1 MIWIVRIG
9 LVVAWGWILQSAI
22 GAALNSDTL
31 AGASV
36 AGYFGMLIMVGIPLA
51 AVWIPVFGR
60 IVVGKAVE
68 AVSDDHYTHSGNW
81 LALAIDRAVERGERK
96 KVVFLCWLE
105 TWINPKLTRPN
116 SIGLTHAVPGSRLE
130 LQFARRLFRGNTAS
144 ECIRAADVIERHGF
158 SVGMHNS
165 DTISQLLLQRKK
177 LRQQERRRLKEE
189 RLQAA
194 EAAEA
199 EEGDSDDDTGLD
211 PQDPPA

>member
-22 GAALNSDTL
+22 GAAMSSDTL
-31 AGASV
+31 AGASI

-51 AVWIPVFGR
+51 AVWIPVVGR

-68 AVSDDHYTHSGNW
+68 AVSDDHYTHSGNR
-81 LALAIDRAVERGERK
+81 LALAIDRAVDHGERK

-105 TWINPKLTRPN
+105 TWVNPKLTRPN

-158 SVGMHNS
+158 NVGMHNS

-177 LRQQERRRLKEE
+177 LRQLERRRLKAEQ
-189 RLQAA
+189 LQAA
-194 EAAEA
+194 KAEA
-199 EEGDSDDDTGLD
+199 DAADEEED
-211 PQDPPA
+211 PEDPPA

>member
-22 GAALNSDTL
+22 GAAMSSDTL
-31 AGASV
+31 AGASI

-60 IVVGKAVE
+60 IVVGKAIE
-68 AVSDDHYTHSGNW
+68 AVSDDHYTHSGYR
-81 LALAIDRAVERGERK
+81 LALAIDRAVDRGERK

-105 TWINPKLTRPN
+105 TWINPKLKRPN

-158 SVGMHNS
+158 NVGMHNS

-177 LRQQERRRLKEE
+177 LRQLERRRLKAEQ
-189 RLQAA
+189 LQAA
-194 EAAEA
+194 KAEA
-199 EEGDSDDDTGLD
+199 DAADEEED
-211 PQDPPA
+211 PEDPPA

>member
-177 LRQQERRRLKEE
+177 LRQQERRRLKAE
-189 RLQAA
+189 RLQ
-194 EAAEA
+194 AAEA